1 MAGQRW
7 QWQMQASI
15 ARDETQTS
23 PDWNTQDA
31 GVQTPQVGSNWRF
44 YGQISGQTSTSPW
57 AYVGQYGGLQKTPY
71 GQVVYAPWIQSDFH
85 ETISGGFTN
94 VERFDYST
102 YSHTGVIQSHINN
115 NPFNHQI
122 RNDTHTYN
130 YVTRFFP
137 THGYLNL
144 TSSVKADNP
153 FAISFATEN
162 GFVAVTSTGNLTLG
176 QIVSPQGPTTVTLAA
191 NTQLLPSTNP
201 DKPFSIEAEG
211 LSITAPGSS
220 IGTAAVPLNV
230 KLIPGTVFTATA
242 GINGVNVNATGLI
255 TLGAVASGSSN
266 ATYGPVTID
275 ASAGIASNGSWVVGR
290 SVTLTSSNGAIG
302 TSAMAVM
309 VSPQGAITNA
319 DSRNVSAPSIKA
331 SASGDIRIR
340 AEGDLWVDSIASQT
354 GSVVVKLFSPLA
366 KLRLEPPMRGLGDE
380 LAGEAGLGPRLLF
393 RSADGLVTTFVEGDT
408 LSEVDMHAIASE
420 TPQLIA
426 PRLAA
431 LHALPPPAAQAGGP
445 PVLWRFIE
453 SMLEHTDSKALPPSV
468 SFDRLCAEVAR
479 MRERCDVLQL
489 PVVHGHGDL
498 KPSNIMRR
506 PPEATAHLL
515 MHEALLTAGR
525 KAVDQICFIDFELS
539 GLHYRG

>member
-1 MAGQRW
+1 MGWLTGLVVAAALSLL
-7 QWQMQASI
+7 ASAD
-15 ARDETQTS
+15 ARINDVRLAAS
-23 PDWNTQDA
+23 
-31 GVQTPQVGSNWRF
+31 R
-44 YGQISGQTSTSPW
+44 SGRLAASTSS
-57 AYVGQYGGLQKTPY
+57 QYSSRHSAHQLRRQRPSPRCVLPSSPGDSEPLYTALRAFLLTAGLCAQP
-71 GQVVYAPWIQSDFH
+71 S
-85 ETISGGFTN
+85 
-94 VERFDYST
+94 
-102 YSHTGVIQSHINN
+102 
-115 NPFNHQI
+115 
-122 RNDTHTYN
+122 
-130 YVTRFFP
+130 
-137 THGYLNL
+137 
-144 TSSVKADNP
+144 
-153 FAISFATEN
+153 
-162 GFVAVTSTGNLTLG
+162 AVTEL
-176 QIVSPQGPTTVTLAA
+176 
-191 NTQLLPSTNP
+191 
-201 DKPFSIEAEG
+201 
-211 LSITAPGSS
+211 
-220 IGTAAVPLNV
+220 
-230 KLIPGTVFTATA
+230 
-242 GINGVNVNATGLI
+242 
-255 TLGAVASGSSN
+255 
-266 ATYGPVTID
+266 
-275 ASAGIASNGSWVVGR
+275 SAGFCNWVYRVD
-290 SVTLTSSNGAIG
+290 L
-302 TSAMAVM
+302 
-309 VSPQGAITNA
+309 P
-319 DSRNVSAPSIKA
+319 AP
-331 SASGDIRIR
+331 
-340 AEGDLWVDSIASQT
+340 T

-489 PVVHGHGDL
+489 PMVHGHGDL